1 MMSLHRRTHAEQ
13 PSIRS
18 LLPFVTEDRCGSFC
32 RPTWRRSED
41 EFATISITLARFL
54 AAFLAPQMQYFP
66 ASNQVLKAEC
76 CAISILG
83 GIQPEKIKSLS
94 SSLSDDVRAY
104 RAATLRRSKRL
115 AVAASLRVAIASAE
129 YLPCFQFAFRLRSRP
144 SGARPSISVGREFGE
159 VAPIAVV
166 LDLVYPV
173 RARNTQHGR
182 NIGQP
187 DPEITGSAAAPP
199 TRRTTTAS
207 SDETMANA
215 TAEAQIGL
223 SNANQGRTLAA
234 DSAATPRSAII
245 TPSVGNG

>member
-1 MMSLHRRTHAEQ
+1 VEILSKNPSGLLLYSDELAGHFGSMDAYHQRTGKD
-13 PSIRS
+13 R
-18 LLPFVTEDRCGSFC
+18 PFWLQAKEGNRYTVDRK
-32 RPTWRRSED
+32 TSE
-41 EFATISITLARFL
+41 TL
-54 AAFLAPQMQYFP
+54 
-66 ASNQVLKAEC
+66 SAEC
-76 CAISILG
+76 CAISVLG

-215 TAEAQIGL
+215 TAAAQIVDHDRGHPSSGDL
-223 SNANQGRTLAA
+223 WAGTREVRAV
-234 DSAATPRSAII
+234 RSQRELK
-245 TPSVGNG
+245 